1 MTPKQEE
8 AAAKMAEV
16 LKLTYVDHLGI
27 RAIARRLKM
36 SRKTV
41 SAMLDRDRA
50 FKRLKEPTVRLPRE
64 TLLTSYDSVLRKLLE
79 DVPEI
84 TAPAALEKLRP
95 LGYRGGVTILRAR
108 LRQLRPQPRQQVFL
122 TLHFPPGAAAMV
134 DWADFGFA
142 LPGCP
147 RRVSAFVM
155 VLCYSRLL
163 YLEFT
168 LSQAMGSFLRCMDRA
183 LRFFG
188 GATLLDIFDNM
199 KTVVLSHTATA
210 TVFNPRFLE
219 YARVRGLA
227 ARACTP
233 GAAWEKGGVE
243 RPIGYVRRRFW
254 PGIRPA
260 DLLDLNAK
268 AAAWLDTFANNRE
281 HEVTGKVPALVF
293 EHEEK
298 AMLRPVRDVPF
309 NTDDVD
315 TALVSKSF
323 RVRFNRNLYSVPPQ
337 LVGQTVLVRATDQTV
352 LIFLETKQVACHR
365 RSWGINDDVEDPAHR
380 ELAAAHKPRA
390 RGAGTLPPGL
400 DGLGGVGTRYF
411 QVLAAGSRSIHR
423 EITRLV
429 LLVELF
435 GETATRE
442 AVDEVMRTGH
452 VGAEYVEYVLRHKRG
467 MRPAPPPLRLGVPA
481 LDAIAFREPDL
492 GLYDQFARPHKTID
506 PGDPTPPRAER
517 DSTAEEP

>member
-1 MTPKQEE
+1 MTPKQQE
-8 AAAKMAEV
+8 AADKTAEV

-27 RAIARRLKM
+27 RGIARRLKM

-41 SAMLDRDRA
+41 SRILGLDRA
-50 FKRLKEPTVRLPRE
+50 FKGKIRQPRE
-64 TLLTSYDSVLRKLLE
+64 TLLGPYDTALRKLLE
-79 DVPEI
+79 DVPEVS
-84 TAPAALEKLRP
+84 APAALEELRP
-95 LGYRGGVTILRAR
+95 LGYRGGVTILRER
-108 LRQLRPQPRQQVFL
+108 LRLLRPRPRQRAFL
-122 TLHFPPGAAAMV
+122 TLQFQPGAAAMV

-163 YLEFT
+163 YIEFT

-199 KTVVLSHTATA
+199 KTVVLSHTPAA

-219 YARVRGLA
+219 YARVRGLGA
-227 ARACTP
+227 VACNP
-233 GAAWEKGGVE
+233 GQAHEKGVVE
-243 RPIGYVRRRFW
+243 RPIGYIRRRFW
-254 PGIRPA
+254 PGVRPA

-268 AAAWLDTFANNRE
+268 ADAWRDTFANNRE
-281 HEVTGKVPALVF
+281 HEVTGKVPALAF

-298 AMLRPVRDVPF
+298 AVLAQVRAVPF
-309 NTDDVD
+309 NTDDIDSVV
-315 TALVSKSF
+315 VSKIF
-323 RVRFNRNLYSVPPQ
+323 RVRFDRNLYSVSPQ
-337 LVGQTVLVRATDQTV
+337 LVGQTVLVRATDETV
-352 LIFLETKQVACHR
+352 LVFLETKQVACHR
-365 RSWGINDDVEDPAHR
+365 RSWGINDDVEAPEHR
-380 ELAAAHKPRA
+380 AIAAAHKPRA
-390 RGAGTLPPGL
+390 RAAGELPLGL
-400 DGLGGVGTRYF
+400 QGLGEIGTNYF
-411 QVLAAGSRSIHR
+411 KVLAAGSRSINR

-442 AVDEVMRTGH
+442 ATDEVMRTGH

-467 MRPAPPPLRLGVPA
+467 MQPAPPPLRLGVPA

-492 GLYDQFARPHKTID
+492 GLYDQFARPRMTLD
-506 PGDPTPPRAER
+506 PGDPPETTAPNTPR
-517 DSTAEEP
+517 DTKDQT